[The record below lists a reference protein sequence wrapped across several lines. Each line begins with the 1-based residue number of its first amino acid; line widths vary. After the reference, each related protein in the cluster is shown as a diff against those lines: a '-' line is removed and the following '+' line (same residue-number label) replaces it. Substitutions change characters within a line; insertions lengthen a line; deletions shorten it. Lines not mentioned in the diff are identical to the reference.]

1 MATKNYHAE
10 KMSREE
16 ELLSDQDLGI
26 SPEATVKRPMRRV
39 RYSEDQ
45 IKRAKTA
52 LNLIKV
58 LKITGFSLILMFM
71 LLGAYFTTVFW
82 YSQGG
87 FGLIL
92 IGLGVAVYFL
102 VFRRVAKAVE
112 RSIPPD
118 LKEMLKK
125 GESMRMYASYML
137 TGLLLQLTPEQVW
150 DAAKNF
156 IWILLFVT
164 VILLALIWLLSG
176 SVLTQL
182 GISYVANIKQILVTT
197 VMSLVI
203 ILLIVLWLKPGDAFL
218 VDTLNNAFRKL
229 IETGFSWVGGGGK
242 T

>member
-1 MATKNYHAE
+1 MRH
-10 KMSREE
+10 EE
-16 ELLSDQDLGI
+16 EQLLSDQDLGV
-26 SPEATVKRPMRRV
+26 SSEVTVRRRPVKKV

-45 IKRAKTA
+45 IKRVRTA
-52 LNLIKV
+52 LNLVKI
-58 LKITGFSLILMFM
+58 LKIVGVSLVLMFT
-71 LLGAYFTTVFW
+71 LLGVYFSTVFW

-102 VFRRVAKAVE
+102 VFRRVARAIE

-118 LKEMLKK
+118 LKEILKK
-125 GESMRMYASYML
+125 EEPMQTHALYVL
-137 TGLLLQLTPEQVW
+137 TGLLLQLTPGEVW

-182 GISYVANIKQILVTT
+182 GISYVTNIKQILVTT
-197 VMSLVI
+197 VMSLII
-203 ILLIVLWLKPGDAFL
+203 ILLIVLWLDPQNPFL
-218 VDTLNNAFRKL
+218 VNILDNAFRKL
-229 IETGFSWVGGGGK
+229 IETGFNWASGGGGG
-242 T
+242 

>member
-1 MATKNYHAE
+1 
-10 KMSREE
+10 MSREE

-26 SPEATVKRPMRRV
+26 SPEVAVRRRPVRRV

-45 IKRAKTA
+45 IRQAKTA

-58 LKITGFSLILMFM
+58 LKIAGVSLILMFT
-71 LLGAYFTTVFW
+71 LLGVYFSTVFW

-102 VFRRVAKAVE
+102 VFRRVAKTVE

-118 LKEMLKK
+118 LKEMLKR
-125 GESMRMYASYML
+125 EELMRGYASYIL
-137 TGLLLQLTPEQVW
+137 TGLLLQLSPEQVW

-197 VMSLVI
+197 VMALVI
-203 ILLIVLWLKPGDAFL
+203 ILLIVLWLNPKDSFL

-229 IETGFSWVGGGGK
+229 IETGFSWVGGGG
-242 T
+242 TT